1 MPSGGHEGT
10 IGRISVRVGPTGR
23 ISLGIDGA
31 FIHLT
36 EAEFQSLLRG
46 LLKVADRVGCTA
58 AAV

>member
-23 ISLGIDGA
+23 VSLGIDGA

-36 EAEFQSLLRG
+36 EPEFQGLLRG
-46 LLKVADRVGCTA
+46 LQQVADRLGH
-58 AAV
+58 AVVV